1 MGKHIPDSTRN
12 TKHCRSFKKLMLIQ
26 STSEAC
32 IVLDLH
38 CPTPTNQHKPVA
50 FWVVHPPL
58 QVLLTHP
65 LTVPTSPRYTDI
77 RVLPSE
83 QFFPKPLYLCWNSR
97 HQSHLSLLGQQ
108 EHPTAL
114 HLERTRT
121 TSYPTVTG
129 QVFVTGTRC
138 SEGRAQQV
146 HTSTV
151 RQEALSWQCST
162 ISVGLFPFCQL
173 QHSNSHTPLLSTYT
187 RVRLL
192 EKHLSSLKID
202 LRVTC
207 TSILEMNHPLNEVQ
221 LRSFQRVNTYY
232 DPIIIYVN

>member
-1 MGKHIPDSTRN
+1 MTKPPKQNIIHKPKGKEIKSSRLRLTDIRRKQIHCHHCMWHFSKNILQREDKAAWGSTSQTAQGTQN
-12 TKHCRSFKKLMLIQ
+12 TAGSFKKLMLIQ

-38 CPTPTNQHKPVA
+38 CPTPTNQHKPVT
-50 FWVVHPPL
+50 FWVFHPHL

-114 HLERTRT
+114 HLERKRT

-138 SEGRAQQV
+138 SEGRTQ
-146 HTSTV
+146 
-151 RQEALSWQCST
+151 
-162 ISVGLFPFCQL
+162 
-173 QHSNSHTPLLSTYT
+173 
-187 RVRLL
+187 
-192 EKHLSSLKID
+192 
-202 LRVTC
+202 
-207 TSILEMNHPLNEVQ
+207 
-221 LRSFQRVNTYY
+221 
-232 DPIIIYVN
+232 